1 MNSPEPAAVTSPKN
15 TRALPLHDEVARQA
29 EQLWIQNGRPSG
41 RDEEFW
47 LKAELEVLGAD
58 SSIRIEG
65 AGAVSAN
72 QYKESTDANAAKRKS
87 GSKR

>member
-1 MNSPEPAAVTSPKN
+1 MSSPKNTVEASPKN
-15 TRALPLHDEVARQA
+15 TRALPLHDEIARRA
-29 EQLWIQNGRPSG
+29 EQLWVENGRPSG

-58 SSIRIEG
+58 DSVRLTGS
-65 AGAVSAN
+65 GAVSAK
-72 QYKESTDANAAKRKS
+72 QYEESTDANAAKQRS